1 MPAATASG
9 ADATPNGNANSRDH
23 NQGNQ
28 DKKYTVEQKAAVIR
42 VRRCGATEFYEIL
55 GLEKSC
61 SDTEVKKAYRKLSLL
76 THPDKNGYEGADE
89 AFKMVSRAFQVL
101 SDAEKKQKY
110 DRFGGDPDNRFG
122 PGSAPSAS
130 PFSGFA
136 RSPGG
141 GRGPMFED
149 EISPEELFNR
159 FFGGGGAG
167 GGPFGGFDAGP
178 QFVFNLG
185 GGPGFRVHQFGG
197 GRPRRRPREA
207 NGDSGQAPQSTMSVL
222 SNLLPLLILFVL
234 PLLSSI
240 FSSSTPSGPSLR
252 FDSPEPP
259 FTMRRTMPRL
269 RVDYYLNPAEVED
282 YSNRN
287 FRDLDRRAE
296 NNYVTNLQYDCQLEM
311 RTRNRMMDDA
321 QGWFFQDVEKMREA
335 RSYEMRSCRS
345 MSDTVSDADK
355 IRNKRLAKLNTQ
367 APSRVPHI
375 DEGSSN
381 DASNTHAVPPSTS
394 PSREQ
399 QEQTRPHIN
408 ISNAATTSK
417 TTENPFARLGV
428 KEVNGSAPHINIKPT
443 AGTDMLPRKRPNVD
457 QRSQGLRSGETIEE
471 WEDKVLRGI
480 FRVTLDPSA
489 RSDGHGH
496 HVSFVKGVRTDLGDL
511 GQPIRLSLAILDQA
525 ILEAASNVSKITPLD
540 YLLACWK
547 RVTRQFKHEKS
558 NKLEATR
565 LDILKEAR
573 RLSMSYCIFAF
584 TLPEMFGRDL
594 PSTSPLLPH
603 LLVDSEDDR
612 GICHDFM
619 AEAVSRFPEAD
630 TIEPAFVS
638 AIEDLSRQLATKTMN
653 DDYKAYVLALRH
665 LIRYSPLVKA
675 ITQSSLFLPSS
686 ASASDFEAT
695 TLLGPFFAIS
705 PLQANVTTQ
714 YFSSPKTRDRGF
726 INNSQ
731 RALRMSLTTHQQD
744 LLDIVNHIIK
754 SDKDSR
760 DRMLD
765 WFAACINKNHKR
777 RAMQVD
783 KKLVSSDGFMI
794 NITVCLDQLCE
805 PFMDAQFTK
814 VDRIDVEYLRRH
826 PRIDI
831 KEETKLNVDQN
842 ASDQFY
848 EKSVGGTNNFIS
860 EVFFLTLAA
869 HHYGTEATSQTLG
882 SLEKDLK
889 RMEKHIEEIELDRH
903 KYINNP
909 AQLIMFDNAI
919 RKYKDRIDIG
929 LSYKFAVQGVLL
941 DEQMQARSL
950 QFMRYVIVWLLRLA
964 SGINFPKQ
972 TMELPLKL
980 DSTGFFEVLPEYFL
994 EDVVGAYRFVMR
1006 NMPWTISSTQ
1016 CDELIVLCIT
1026 FLRSSE
1032 KIKNPYLKSGLV
1044 TILYAGSWPAPNRP
1058 KGVLGD
1064 LLMGLPIAT
1073 EHLLHALMKFYIEV
1087 ENTGAHTQ
1095 FYDKFNIRFEVF
1107 QIIKCIWDN
1116 RIYREN
1122 LDRES
1127 KANVDFFIRF
1137 VNLLL
1142 NDVTFVL
1149 DESLTA
1155 FQQMHNLSQELQDP
1169 QHLEQAVRQEKEE
1182 ALTAAKGKAKSY
1194 MQLTNETVAM
1204 LKLFTEALADAFTM
1218 PEIVQRL
1225 ADMLDYNLDVLVGPK
1240 SSELIVE
1247 NPQDYDFQPK
1257 TLLSEI
1263 IDVYLNLRKKENF
1276 ILAVARDGRSYK
1288 PANFQ
1293 KATTI
1298 FQTKA
1303 KELKS
1308 SQELQIWTA
1317 LGEKFRSAKEADV
1330 QAEDALGEIPDEFL
1344 DPLVFTLMTDPVIL
1358 PTSRTTMD
1366 RSTIRSHLLSD
1377 PNDPFN
1383 RSPLKIEDVV
1393 PNSEL
1398 KAQIEAFI
1406 AEKRGKKMAAAN
1418 VMDTSPD

>member
-9 ADATPNGNANSRDH
+9 ADATPNGNAKSRDH

-42 VRRCGATEFYEIL
+42 VRRCSATAFYEIL

-61 SDTEVKKAYRKLSLL
+61 SDAQIKKAYRKLSLL
-76 THPDKNGYEGADE
+76 THPDKNGYDGADE
-89 AFKMVSRAFQVL
+89 AFKLVSRAFQVL

-136 RSPGG
+136 RSPSG

-159 FFGGGGAG
+159 FFGGGGMG
-167 GGPFGGFDAGP
+167 GGPFGGFDTGP
-178 QFVFNLG
+178 QFVFNMG
-185 GGPGFRVHQFGG
+185 GAPGFRVHQFGG

-207 NGDSGQAPQSTMSVL
+207 NGNGEAPQSASSVL

-240 FSSSTPSGPSLR
+240 FSSSAPKGPSIR
-252 FDSPEPP
+252 FDTPEPP
-259 FTMRRTMPRL
+259 YVMHRTTPRL
-269 RVDYYLNPAEVED
+269 HVDYFLNPAEVED

-287 FRDLDRRAE
+287 FRDLDRKAE
-296 NNYVTNLQYDCQLEM
+296 NSYITNLQYDCQLEM
-311 RTRNRMMDDA
+311 RTRNRMIENA
-321 QGWFFQDVEKMREA
+321 QGWFFQDVDKMREA

-345 MSDTVSDADK
+345 MADSVSEADK
-355 IRNKRLAKLNTQ
+355 IRNKRLAKL
-367 APSRVPHI
+367 
-375 DEGSSN
+375 GSQTS
-381 DASNTHAVPPSTS
+381 STS
-394 PSREQ
+394 SQHGEEKSDGVSAAHSSSTSG
-399 QEQTRPHIN
+399 QELKERTSPKLN
-408 ISNAATTSK
+408 VSNSAASSK
-417 TTENPFARLGV
+417 LPDNPFAQLGV
-428 KEVNGSAPHINIKPT
+428 KEPSGDVPRINITPT
-443 AGTDMLPRKRPNVD
+443 AEPGILPKKRALSD
-457 QRSQGLRSGETIEE
+457 QRRSSSRTGETLEE
-471 WEDKVLRGI
+471 WEDKVLRGM
-480 FRVTLDPSA
+480 FRVTLDSSA

-496 HVSFVKGVRTDLGDL
+496 HLSFVEGVRADLEEQ
-511 GQPIRLSLAILDQA
+511 GQPIRLSTAILDQA
-525 ILEAASNVSKITPLD
+525 ILEAASNISKVTALD

-547 RVTRQFKHEKS
+547 RVTAQFKHSKS
-558 NKLEATR
+558 HKAEESR
-565 LDILKEAR
+565 LDVVKEAR
-573 RLSMSYCIFAF
+573 RLCMSYCIFAI
-584 TLPEMFGRDL
+584 TMPEMFGRE
-594 PSTSPLLPH
+594 PSESSPLVPH

-612 GICHDFM
+612 GICHDFLT
-619 AEAVSRFPEAD
+619 EAISRFAEDD
-630 TIEPAFVS
+630 TVKPALVS
-638 AIEDLSRQLATKTMN
+638 AVEDLSRQLAKMTMN
-653 DDYKAYVLALRH
+653 DDYKPYVLALRR
-665 LIRYSPLVKA
+665 LVRYPPLVKA
-675 ITQSSLFLPSS
+675 IAQSSLFLPPST
-686 ASASDFEAT
+686 SASDLEAT

-705 PLQANVTTQ
+705 PLQADITSQ
-714 YFSSPKTRDRGF
+714 YFSSPKTRDRTF
-726 INNSQ
+726 ITNSQ
-731 RALRMSLTTHQQD
+731 QSLRMSLTTHQQD
-744 LLDIVNHIIK
+744 LLDIVNHLIK
-754 SDKDSR
+754 SDKSAR
-760 DRMLD
+760 DQTLD
-765 WFAACINKNHKR
+765 WFALCVNKNHKR

-805 PFMDAQFTK
+805 PFMDAQFSK
-814 VDRIDVEYLRRH
+814 IDRIDFEYLRRK

-831 KEETKLNVDQN
+831 KDETKLNMDQST
-842 ASDQFY
+842 AEKFY
-848 EKSVGGTNNFIS
+848 GQAAEGTNHFIS

-869 HHYGTEATSQTLG
+869 HHYGTEATNQTL
-882 SLEKDLK
+882 SQLEKDLK

-903 KYINNP
+903 KWIDNQ
-909 AQLIMFDNAI
+909 AQLRMFDNAI
-919 RKYKDRIDIG
+919 KKYKDQIDKGI
-929 LSYKFAVQGVLL
+929 SYKYAVQGVLL

-950 QFMRYVIVWLLRLA
+950 QFMRYVIVWLLRLV
-964 SGINFPKQ
+964 SQSNFPKQ
-972 TMELPLKL
+972 PIKLPLDPDQTNL
-980 DSTGFFEVLPEYFL
+980 FDALPEYFL

-1016 CDELIVLCIT
+1016 SDELIIMCIT
-1026 FLRSSE
+1026 FLRNSE

-1044 TILYAGSWPAPNRP
+1044 TILFAGTWPGPNRP

-1073 EHLLHALMKFYIEV
+1073 KHLLHALMKFYIEV

-1095 FYDKFNIRFEVF
+1095 FYDKFNIRYEIF

-1127 KANVDFFIRF
+1127 KANVDFFVRF

-1155 FQQMHNLSQELQDP
+1155 FQQIHNLSQGLQNP
-1169 QHLEQAVRQEKEE
+1169 QHIEQAVRQEKEE
-1182 ALTAAKGKAKSY
+1182 ALAAAKGKAKSY

-1225 ADMLDYNLDVLVGPK
+1225 ADMLDYNLDALVGSK
-1240 SSELIVE
+1240 SSELKVE
-1247 NPQDYDFQPK
+1247 NPQEYDFQPRV
-1257 TLLSEI
+1257 LLADI
-1263 IDVYLNLRKKENF
+1263 LDVYLNLRNKENF

-1298 FQTKA
+1298 FRTKA
-1303 KELKS
+1303 AELKS
-1308 SQELQIWTA
+1308 PQELQAWTA
-1317 LGEKFRSAKEADV
+1317 LGEKFQKAKEADD
-1330 QAEDALGEIPDEFL
+1330 QAEEDLGEVPDEFL
-1344 DPLVFTLMTDPVIL
+1344 VYTLMTDPVIL
-1358 PTSRTTMD
+1358 PTSKTTMD

-1383 RSPLKIEDVV
+1383 RSPLKIEDVI
-1393 PNSEL
+1393 PDTEL
-1398 KAQIEAFI
+1398 KAQIEAFK
-1406 AEKRGKKMAAAN
+1406 AEKRGAKIAQAN
-1418 VMDTSPD
+1418 IMDTSAG